1 MEINMRKNRKYNRK
15 KKNQTL
21 NLQEKAIKSINL

>member
-15 KKNQTL
+15 KKQTL